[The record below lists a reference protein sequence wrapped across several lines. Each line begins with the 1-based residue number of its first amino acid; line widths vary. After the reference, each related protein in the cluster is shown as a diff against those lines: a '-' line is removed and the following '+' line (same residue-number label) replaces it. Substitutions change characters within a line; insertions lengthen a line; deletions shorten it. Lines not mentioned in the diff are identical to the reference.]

1 MLKKKSNSLFAEVSH
16 YEIRMARTDR
26 TAVPIRVESLASIP
40 VQATTETRHAVEAF
54 AGHARGSFCQAMCA
68 VYPRD
73 RFLHRYYGEN
83 AARSKADDFAE
94 KTLQSELRRDPAKT
108 AFRLIH
114 PPTGSAYDPQEAL
127 SREIYFVGAGRDCI
141 LEEQKR
147 LIELGLYPTR
157 LEIAS
162 VALFAGAKRALLEE
176 DMDASALLLEFSEKA
191 TYGYVVNLNGLALS
205 HMIDFGIGS
214 IADRIKKELGLHDI
228 LSARK
233 VMLSKTFDF
242 QDMASKLLEGLI
254 TRVRASSG
262 QFEVQTGRSVRYLFV
277 PGLPESLDWI
287 GTVLAGELGMERWK
301 PQLGEWLDRSG
312 ITLSEAAA
320 SHEDLHHFLPLFS
333 QMAKLDPRNS

>member
-1 MLKKKSNSLFAEVSH
+1 MLKKKSKILFAEVSH

-26 TAVPIRVESLASIP
+26 TAAPIRVESLASIP
-40 VQATTETRHAVEAF
+40 IQATGETRRAVEAF
-54 AGHARGSFCQAMCA
+54 AGHARGSYCPAMCA

-73 RFLHRYYGEN
+73 RFLHRYHAEN
-83 AARSKADDFAE
+83 AARSKADDFAD
-94 KTLQSELRRDPAKT
+94 KTLQSELRRDPANT

-114 PPTGSAYDPQEAL
+114 PPTGKPYDPQEAL
-127 SREIYFVGAGRDCI
+127 SREIFFAGAGRDCL

-147 LIELGLYPTR
+147 LIELGIYPTR

-162 VALFAGAKRALLEE
+162 IALFAGAKRAIIEE
-176 DMDASALLLEFSEKA
+176 DMEGSALLLEFSEKA
-191 TYGYVVNLNGLALS
+191 AYGYVVNLSGLALS
-205 HMIDFGIGS
+205 HLIDFGIGS
-214 IADRIKKELGLHDI
+214 IAARIQKELGLHDT

-254 TRVRASSG
+254 TRVRASTG
-262 QFEVQTGRSVRYLFV
+262 QFEVKTGRSVRYLLL

-287 GTVLAGELGMERWK
+287 GTVLTAELGMERWK
-301 PQLGEWLDRSG
+301 PALGEWLARSG

-320 SHEDLHHFLPLFS
+320 SQEGLHNFLPLFS
-333 QMAKLDPRNS
+333 QMAKLDPQKS

>member
-1 MLKKKSNSLFAEVSH
+1 MLKKKSKSLFAEVSH
-16 YEIRMARTDR
+16 YAIRMARTDR
-26 TAVPIRVESLASIP
+26 TAAPIRVESLASIP
-40 VQATTETRHAVEAF
+40 IQTTAETRRAVESF
-54 AGHARGSFCQAMCA
+54 AGETRGSYCQARCA

-73 RFLHRYYGEN
+73 RFLHRYYAEN
-83 AARSKADDFAE
+83 AARSKADDFAK
-94 KTLQSELRRDPAKT
+94 KTLQSELKRNPADT

-114 PPTGSAYDPQEAL
+114 PPTGKPYDPQEAL
-127 SREIYFVGAGRDCI
+127 SREIFFVGAGRDCL

-147 LIELGLYPTR
+147 LIELGIYPTR

-162 VALFAGAKRALLEE
+162 IALFAGAKRAIVEE

-214 IADRIKKELGLHDI
+214 IAARIQKELGLHDT

-242 QDMASKLLEGLI
+242 QDMASKLLEELI
-254 TRVRASSG
+254 TRVRASTG
-262 QFEVQTGRSVRYLFV
+262 QFEVQTGRSVRYLLF

-287 GTVLAGELGMERWK
+287 GTVLAAELGMERWN
-301 PQLGEWLDRSG
+301 PTLGEWLDRAG
-312 ITLSEAAA
+312 ITLSEADAQR
-320 SHEDLHHFLPLFS
+320 EDLHEFLPLFS
-333 QMAKLDPRNS
+333 QMAKLDPQKS